1 MILLIIGIFFVI
13 AAFILFSKSIRLKH
27 FNKNIENNK
36 DFNRTIGTV
45 ICDAYHI
52 NEATKINKAVTP
64 IVEYEVNGEKY
75 EAANSV
81 LETGA
86 ELPVGVKVVVWYK
99 KHNPKIAVLGS
110 DLANYSIYILIGVF
124 LLIFGSMFILQYF

>member
-1 MILLIIGIFFVI
+1 MIILILGIIFVI
-13 AAFILFSKSIRLKH
+13 VSFILFYKSIRLKH

-52 NEATKINKAVTP
+52 SSATKINKPVTP

-75 EAANSV
+75 EAMNTN

-86 ELPVGVKVVVWYK
+86 ELPVGTKVVVWYRK
-99 KHNPKIAVLGS
+99 DNPKISVLGS
-110 DLANYSIYILIGVF
+110 DLANYGIYILIGVF